1 MENEPCGGGAPPY
14 RNNFIGR
21 ALSGRNQ
28 IRRLKT
34 DPQLSALCLLA
45 DLLETSASHLI
56 ALLSALSHIPSGK
69 DPHMPPKF

>member
-1 MENEPCGGGAPPY
+1 MENEPCGAGLRPTETISLEEYRVGGTK
-14 RNNFIGR
+14 
-21 ALSGRNQ
+21 

-56 ALLSALSHIPSGK
+56 ALLSALSHTPSGK

>member
-21 ALSGRNQ
+21 ASSGRN
-28 IRRLKT
+28 RNPPAKNG
-34 DPQLSALCLLA
+34 PPALCLLA

-56 ALLSALSHIPSGK
+56 TLLSALSHIPSGK

>member
-1 MENEPCGGGAPPY
+1 MRGGSRPTRTITLEEHRVG
-14 RNNFIGR
+14 GTE
-21 ALSGRNQ
+21 